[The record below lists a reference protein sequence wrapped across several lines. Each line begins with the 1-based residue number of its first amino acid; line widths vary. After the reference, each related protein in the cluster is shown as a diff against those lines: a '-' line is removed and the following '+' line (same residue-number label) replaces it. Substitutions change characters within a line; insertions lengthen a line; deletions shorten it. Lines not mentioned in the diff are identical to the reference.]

1 MNNTSI
7 AFIFAW
13 GRFKRNKKGSEGR
26 GREEGGEGRR
36 GEGGRREGG
45 RREGEEGGGGGKDSN
60 YGCALDVPLVMF
72 KQQ

>member
-7 AFIFAW
+7 ASIFAW

-26 GREEGGEGRR
+26 GRRGEKGEEGRER
-36 GEGGRREGG
+36 GGR
-45 RREGEEGGGGGKDSN
+45 EGGGGGKDSN